1 MLHKFDHKT
10 HSVITEGLLSIYANF
25 VDFCIHTKVLH
36 SPAKNLDFSE
46 DFEKTQQDG
55 FGMEV

>member
-25 VDFCIHTKVLH
+25 VDFCICTKVQH
-36 SPAKNLDFSE
+36 SPAKNLDF
-46 DFEKTQQDG
+46 FPR
-55 FGMEV
+55 F

>member
-36 SPAKNLDFSE
+36 SPAKNLDF
-46 DFEKTQQDG
+46 FPR
-55 FGMEV
+55 F

>member
-1 MLHKFDHKT
+1 MLRTLDHKT

-25 VDFCIHTKVLH
+25 VDFCIRTKVLH
-36 SPAKNLDFSE
+36 TPLKNLVFFQ

-55 FGMEV
+55 FGMEE